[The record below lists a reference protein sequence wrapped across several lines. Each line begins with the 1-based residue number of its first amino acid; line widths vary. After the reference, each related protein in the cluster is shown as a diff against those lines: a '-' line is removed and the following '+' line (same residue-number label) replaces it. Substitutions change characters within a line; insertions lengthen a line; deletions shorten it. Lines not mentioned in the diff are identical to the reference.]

1 MYLNWTQAENI
12 FPTSKGKLCLKK
24 KSEETPSPK
33 CKLELKKIVRNP
45 EMLKSSENLKTL
57 SKFSKWIHNEF
68 LQIIFGNLVSIY
80 LSVKQENF
88 KWKNKGS

>member
-12 FPTSKGKLCLKK
+12 FRTSKGKLCLKK